1 MKDLQISPIR
11 LYVQTSLSHVI
22 HMQERGLVSDD
33 LLQNALLYSRLA
45 LHRANLL
52 PDSELSSKIRPAESE
67 LAYSYS
73 CNSSN
78 DVLLHYIGNARRS
91 LESSLKLL

>member
-1 MKDLQISPIR
+1 MKDLQTSSIR
-11 LYVQTSLSHVI
+11 LYVQASLSHVFN
-22 HMQERGLVSDD
+22 MQERGLVSDD
-33 LLQNALLYSRLA
+33 LLQNALLYSRFA

-52 PDSELSSKIRPAESE
+52 SDSELSSKIRHAESE
-67 LAYSYS
+67 LSYSYA